1 MEQIIIDNINS
12 YTIEFKDNKLILTP
26 KELDNHYNSFD
37 DIIDVDLNCEIK
49 NNEND
54 IIEIF

>member
-12 YTIEFKDNKLILTP
+12 YTIEFKDNKLVLTL
-26 KELDNHYNSFD
+26 KKIEKDYKSFD